1 MNMLSNVFEED
12 TIFKKKNTTLVII
25 INFPFLNSYLSNL
38 RNRQ

>member
-1 MNMLSNVFEED
+1 MNMLSKVFEED
-12 TIFKKKNTTLVII
+12 TIFLKNTTLVII